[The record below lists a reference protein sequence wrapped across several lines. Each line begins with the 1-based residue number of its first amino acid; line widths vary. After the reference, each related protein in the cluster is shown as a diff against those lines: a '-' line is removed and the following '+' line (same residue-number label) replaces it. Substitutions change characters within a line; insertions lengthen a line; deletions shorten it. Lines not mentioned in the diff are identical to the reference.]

1 MELSPAEE
9 KTLKGEDGEA
19 KQLSM
24 EILAK
29 VGDATG
35 ADRLVPI
42 KSAHVLAH
50 YSSLH
55 EAGIEVLE
63 KFADAGGKFA
73 VPTTVDPA
81 SVDLENWKQFGISE
95 EYARK
100 QFRLCDAYAKLG
112 GIPCW
117 TCVQYQVCNFPK
129 AGEDVAWAESNSVV
143 FANSLIGCR
152 TNKITSGL
160 DIACAITGL
169 TPRFGMLVEENR
181 AAGVVFRLG
190 LGKLSDLDY
199 RSLGFYIG
207 KRSASRVPALSGL
220 PSSSSSD
227 DLKHLGSAA
236 AASGPVTMIHY
247 VGFTPG
253 SGSLEAVNGGR
264 DLETID
270 VGRRELEEVEG
281 ELDQTDEKP
290 DLVALGV
297 PHLSPNELGEL
308 SRLIGARRL
317 RPGIKMF
324 AYTSTLGYEM
334 ATKSGIRTELEAAGA
349 MLTHSTDGEISP
361 LKEMGF
367 NVVMTN
373 SAKMA
378 ELVSTEGEIKF
389 RYKRMRDILDEVM
402 E

>member
-1 MELSPAEE
+1 MQLSSNEE
-9 KTLKGEDGEA
+9 RMLKGEAGEA

-24 EILAK
+24 EVLTK
-29 VGDATG
+29 VGEAAG

-63 KFADAGGKFA
+63 KFANGGGKFA

-81 SVDLENWKQFGISE
+81 SIDLVNWRLFGIQE

-100 QFRLCDAYAKLG
+100 QFRLCNAYARLG

-143 FANSLIGCR
+143 FANSLMGCR

-160 DIACAITGL
+160 DIACAIAGL
-169 TPRFGMLVEENR
+169 TPRFGMLLDENR
-181 AAGVVFRLG
+181 QASVLFSLG
-190 LGKLSDLDY
+190 LDALTDLDY
-199 RSLGFYIG
+199 RSVGFFIG
-207 KRSASRVPALSGL
+207 KIAGSRVPALSGL
-220 PSSSSSD
+220 PAGTTSD
-227 DLKHLGSAA
+227 ELKHLGSAA

-253 SGSLEAVNGGR
+253 SGSLQAVSEGR
-264 DLETID
+264 KLETIEID
-270 VGRRELEEVEG
+270 RKALDEVEG
-281 ELDQTDEKP
+281 ELNQTEERP

-297 PHLSPNELGEL
+297 PHLSPSELGEL
-308 SRLIGARRL
+308 ARLIRGRSLKR
-317 RPGIKMF
+317 GIRMF
-324 AYTSTLGYEM
+324 AYTSSLGYEM
-334 ATKSGIRTELEAAGA
+334 ASMSGIRSDLERAGA
-349 MLTHSTDGEISP
+349 LVSHTTDGEISP
-361 LKEMGF
+361 LKQMGF
-367 NVVMTN
+367 NVVLTN

-378 ELVSTEGEIKF
+378 ELVSTEGEVEL
-389 RYKRMRDILDEVM
+389 RYRPLRGILDEVM